1 MIRPPEL
8 RDLAFPF
15 ETPPKELRGASLD
28 VTFWVRVDG
37 RVERYEVQ
45 PVITD
50 RDYAR
55 KFDEVIRAFRF
66 TPARAPD
73 GSRIAGTT
81 RVTFTLPGKR
91 QLVSAVT
98 SAIEPDVQLPAA
110 SSTMLTA
117 TEVLMSRLFL
127 RKSVQDC
134 ENDIAERGGL
144 RRSLGKWHLTALGV
158 GATIGAGSSPPPA
171 PRSWATPSGPGAG
184 PAIVLSFLLTAV
196 TCGFAAL
203 CYAEFASMVP
213 ISGSA
218 YTYAYASLGE
228 LVAWIIGWDL
238 IVEYAVGNI
247 GVAIGW
253 SGYFRE
259 LLTHFGLALPP
270 WLATDF
276 RSAHMAAEAVAAGAT
291 DATNLYLAS
300 ALTTAPQIF
309 GFTFIANLPA
319 FLIVAC
325 ITCILVIGIRESATS
340 NNAMVIL
347 KVAIILFFVRGGRH
361 PDPARRTGPI
371 RRLGGFAPNGFAGIS
386 AGAAIIFFSYIG
398 FDATSTAAEEAKD
411 PARDMPFGII
421 MSLIICTV
429 LYILVAAVMTGMAP
443 WPKLGTAEPMI
454 TALALADGS
463 PGLIT
468 FSRFIVSLGAVFA
481 MTSVLLVFQLGQPR
495 IFMSMSRDGLLPPFF
510 SRVHP
515 RFKTPYIGTIITGTL
530 RGHLRRLRQHRRSGR
545 ADQHRDA
552 VRLRAGV
559 GGCDRAAEAEPDRP
573 RPFRAPWVPLTP
585 ILAIVSCLYL
595 MLQLPW
601 LTWVRFAIWL
611 ALGLVIYFLYG
622 IRHSRLARERGVRR
636 KRGRTLSALSS
647 G

>member
-1 MIRPPEL
+1 
-8 RDLAFPF
+8 
-15 ETPPKELRGASLD
+15 
-28 VTFWVRVDG
+28 
-37 RVERYEVQ
+37 
-45 PVITD
+45 
-50 RDYAR
+50 
-55 KFDEVIRAFRF
+55 
-66 TPARAPD
+66 
-73 GSRIAGTT
+73 
-81 RVTFTLPGKR
+81 
-91 QLVSAVT
+91 
-98 SAIEPDVQLPAA
+98 
-110 SSTMLTA
+110 
-117 TEVLMSRLFL
+117 MSRLFL

-134 ENDIAERGGL
+134 ENDILERGGL

-158 GATIGAGSSPPPA
+158 GATIGAGIF
-171 PRSWATPSGPGAG
+171 ATTGTAIVGDSVRPGAG
-184 PAIVLSFLLTAV
+184 PAIVISFLLTAV

-276 RSAHMAAEAVAAGAT
+276 RSATLAAEAVAAGAT
-291 DATNLYLAS
+291 DATSLYLAS
-300 ALTTAPQIF
+300 ALTTAPQIL
-309 GFTFIANLPA
+309 GFNVIANLPA
-319 FLIVAC
+319 FLIVAG
-325 ITCILVIGIRESATS
+325 ITCILVLGIRESATS

-347 KVAIILFFVRGGRH
+347 KVAIILFFVAVGLTLIR
-361 PDPARRTGPI
+361 PANWTTPET
-371 RRLGGFAPNGFAGIS
+371 GGFAPNGFAGIS

-429 LYILVAAVMTGMAP
+429 LYILVAGVMTGVAP

-463 PGLIT
+463 PRLIT
-468 FSRFIVSLGAVFA
+468 ASRFIVSLGAVFA

-510 SRVHP
+510 SKVHP
-515 RFKTPYIGTIITGTL
+515 RFKTPYIGTIITGTFVGSFAAFANIAEVVEL
-530 RGHLRRLRQHRRSGR
+530 TNIGTLFAFILVS
-545 ADQHRDA
+545 
-552 VRLRAGV
+552 AGV
-559 GGCDRAAEAEPDRP
+559 IVLRKAEPDRP

-601 LTWVRFAIWL
+601 LTWVRFAVWL
-611 ALGLVIYFLYG
+611 AVGLVIYFLYG
-622 IRHSRLARERGVRR
+622 IRHSRLARDRGMNE
-636 KRGRTLSALSS
+636 
-647 G
+647 